1 MILEAKFEIIHNPS
15 FANLNK
21 FLRLSLLHEEVSEIE
36 IINFIGCYATCPK
49 DSVYAVTKIG
59 VEFVIHNQIFIP
71 VEALKRIQQSNLI
84 IEMMI

>member
-36 IINFIGCYATCPK
+36 INFIGCYATCPK

-84 IEMMI
+84 IEMII